1 MEVLDKKTLRPHSAL
16 LGSPAAWPSWDA
28 SSVVLPLLCC
38 ILSLHHYSVVASSL
52 NQSSCDDVK
61 TPARGH
67 KVENTTRKGET
78 CGVLSIQYKE
88 KTVIIMV
95 QKYSEKKTP
104 PKQKK
109 TKKQVR
115 LSERMLYAYYV
126 KVPLL
131 YASII
136 NLKFHEETRSLRNH
150 QKIFFQEKPERI

>member
-38 ILSLHHYSVVASSL
+38 ILSLHHYSVVVSSL

-95 QKYSEKKTP
+95 QKYSKKKTP

-109 TKKQVR
+109 NKKTGAAVGTHAVCI
-115 LSERMLYAYYV
+115 LCEGPSTV
-126 KVPLL
+126 C
-131 YASII
+131 I
-136 NLKFHEETRSLRNH
+136 NH
-150 QKIFFQEKPERI
+150 QSEISRRNSQPQEPPENIFSRKT